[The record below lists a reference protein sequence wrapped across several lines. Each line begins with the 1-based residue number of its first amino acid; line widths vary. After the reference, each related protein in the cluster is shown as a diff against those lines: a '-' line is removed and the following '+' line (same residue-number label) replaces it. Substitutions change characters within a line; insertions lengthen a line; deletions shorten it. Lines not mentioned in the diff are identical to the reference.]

1 MAKKVYAYFLEA
13 ENKKGIVNT
22 WDECKALVHGKKARY
37 RSFTSAAEGKK
48 WLEAGAHYETKPA
61 DETPKVKK
69 ERLKELLTK
78 GIYFDSG
85 TGRGIGVEVR
95 VTDIDGNSLLKKSS
109 YAFDINEFGNLNLG
123 SDRTNN
129 YGELMG
135 LYLAMDIAEQTGEK
149 NIFGDS
155 NLVIYFWSKGLYKRD
170 NLNERTISL
179 IMKVIDKRKRFEK
192 SGGKIEYVSGDVNPA
207 DLGFHK

>member
-1 MAKKVYAYFLEA
+1 MGKKVYAYFLEN
-13 ENKKGIVNT
+13 ENKRGIVET
-22 WDECKALVHGKKARY
+22 WDECKVLVHGKKARY
-37 RSFTSAAEGKK
+37 KSFADRTEGIK
-48 WLEAGAHYETKPA
+48 WLEAGAHYETKPVN
-61 DETPKVKK
+61 ELPKVKK
-69 ERLKELLTK
+69 EKLKELLTK

-109 YAFDINEFGNLNLG
+109 FVFDINEFGNLNLG
-123 SDRTNN
+123 FQRTNN
-129 YGELMG
+129 YGELLG

-155 NLVIYFWSKGLYKRD
+155 NLVIYFWSKGLYKKD
-170 NLNERTISL
+170 NLNDQTISL
-179 IMKVIDKRKRFEK
+179 ILKVIEKRKKFEK
-192 SGGKIEYVSGDVNPA
+192 LGGKIQYVSGDVNPA